1 MSPDDGKEF
10 TMNKNKSVTELLVEV
25 AEENQIRVVLD
36 ILKDCKDLDEAKEKV
51 KALLDEVVG
60 A

>member
-1 MSPDDGKEF
+1 MGK
-10 TMNKNKSVTELLVEV
+10 NKNVSELLVEV
-25 AEENQIRVVLD
+25 AEENQIRIVLD

-51 KALLDEVVG
+51 RALLDEVVS